1 MVCHTIL
8 ELRIFPIRTIILKG
22 WHMPKATSFNGEN
35 LSHSTA
41 SLRSYLDMVECWQR
55 TVSCVI
61 YPLAMCLP
69 NRHLCKRE
77 TYSAPAEL
85 MISCRNTIRV
95 TGWSHNRK
103 RVLPC
108 RDLIPGTKLLS
119 PYGQIQSF
127 WRIALHKNGGKT
139 PTLIMTGGFSSPVY
153 HIWGIDKSPLPSS
166 LECKKMNGIIAN
178 CVILVMATKA
188 FWSKGMVYITMP
200 L

>member
-95 TGWSHNRK
+95 TG
-103 RVLPC
+103 
-108 RDLIPGTKLLS
+108 DLITEKGSSRAEISFLERSCSLLTDRYRVFDVSHYTKTEVKHRLWS
-119 PYGQIQSF
+119 WPVGS
-127 WRIALHKNGGKT
+127 LHRFITFEVSTNHLF
-139 PTLIMTGGFSSPVY
+139 PLRSSV
-153 HIWGIDKSPLPSS
+153 
-166 LECKKMNGIIAN
+166 KKWME
-178 CVILVMATKA
+178 L
-188 FWSKGMVYITMP
+188 
-200 L
+200 